1 MPPRCRYIHLMTR
14 NRIATLLFLAA
25 GALALS
31 AATGLAFAG
40 WLDSG
45 ARIFMAMTETGLAW
59 CF

>member
-1 MPPRCRYIHLMTR
+1 MTL
-14 NRIATLLFLAA
+14 NRIMTPLLLAA

-45 ARIFMAMTETGLAW
+45 ARIFMAMAETGLAW

>member
-1 MPPRCRYIHLMTR
+1 MTR
-14 NRIATLLFLAA
+14 NRIATPLFLAA

-45 ARIFMAMTETGLAW
+45 ARIFMAMAETGMAW

>member
-1 MPPRCRYIHLMTR
+1 MIG
-14 NRIATLLFLAA
+14 NRIATPLLLAA

-40 WLDSG
+40 WLDGG
-45 ARIFMAMTETGLAW
+45 ARIFMAMAETGMAW

>member
-1 MPPRCRYIHLMTR
+1 LLRRYIWFMTL
-14 NRIATLLFLAA
+14 NRITTPLLLAA

-31 AATGLAFAG
+31 AGTGLAFAG

-45 ARIFMAMTETGLAW
+45 ARIFMAMAETGLAW